1 MIPIPPYLQQHATFL
16 KGNDTEVRF
25 SISCTCGNPRLE
37 VWQNCLSEAEQA
49 EAAIFEKAC
58 KKLACGPW
66 GATSIPDENGHLH
79 HWKFLTPFG
88 MKGLKKE
95 IILPPAPIGSLIGVI
110 QCKCP
115 QCGKEFTLFDSRY
128 HGYDA
133 VFNPPSQDTLQYL
146 PQFRLLRRSCH
157 LEASVTNDSVEYLD
171 DNHFENYANGFDWI
185 NIFAVSEKGKRTTIF
200 GWETA

>member
-115 QCGKEFTLFDSRY
+115 SAAKNLHSLTAGITAMMPFSIRPPRTLCSIYRSSVCFAE
-128 HGYDA
+128 A
-133 VFNPPSQDTLQYL
+133 VAW
-146 PQFRLLRRSCH
+146 RS
-157 LEASVTNDSVEYLD
+157 
-171 DNHFENYANGFDWI
+171 G
-185 NIFAVSEKGKRTTIF
+185 
-200 GWETA
+200 